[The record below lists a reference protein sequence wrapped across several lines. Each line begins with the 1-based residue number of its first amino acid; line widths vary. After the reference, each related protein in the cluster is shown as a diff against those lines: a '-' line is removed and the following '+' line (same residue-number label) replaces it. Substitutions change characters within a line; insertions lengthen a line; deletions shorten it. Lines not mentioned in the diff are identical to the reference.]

1 MEKDFILQSL
11 FFQEICQG
19 SQILC
24 QKIRIFRALCVR
36 VPAKLMAKRAVLPD
50 HNLRCALSAPL
61 GKQMRHFK
69 MRNSGK
75 AANSDP
81 ALQFRKIEAIGI
93 TVLADVQQLNRRALA
108 ADRSVQRR
116 CKYGCQNR
124 IDATRRIQADKVF
137 QNLPV
142 FFAERFY
149 MIIVCQ
155 TVRMEPFRMQKLLRR
170 KRRID
175 HMQVCF

>member
-1 MEKDFILQSL
+1 
-11 FFQEICQG
+11 
-19 SQILC
+19 
-24 QKIRIFRALCVR
+24 
-36 VPAKLMAKRAVLPD
+36 
-50 HNLRCALSAPL
+50 
-61 GKQMRHFK
+61 

-75 AANSDP
+75 AAYSDP
-81 ALQFRKIEAIGI
+81 ALQFRKIEAVGI
-93 TVLADVQQLNRRALA
+93 TVLADIQQLNRRALA

-155 TVRMEPFRMQKLLRR
+155 AVRMEPFRMQKLLRR

-175 HMQVCF
+175 HMQISF